1 MGQPVAPA
9 RLVPMNRPES
19 RIIEQALA
27 QREAGPA
34 DPQEKPAA
42 EKRWLQRLSNWVFT
56 DDVHQRI
63 RLGQTALANV
73 IMVGCVM
80 LLHAGAD
87 ANSPEHRWVWPWT
100 IASIGGMLAV
110 YALIRSGV
118 NRRWRDPS
126 LAMFQMIYAMA
137 CAAGG
142 YVLAGPVRGAAL
154 PIVAVVLMF
163 GMFGLSVRQVITVAA
178 YTMVLFGVAAVYWIR
193 RDAGVLTVERVNFG
207 MLLLVLMGVC
217 ILTSRLAGMRARS
230 KRQKAALE
238 QALEENRRLATQD
251 TLTGCLNRRAM
262 TERLGQAMAM
272 AARFGT
278 PCSVIMIDLDHFK
291 HVNDAYGHAAGDEVL
306 RTVAELARGQLRD
319 VDALGRWGGE
329 EFLVLL
335 PATPAA
341 DALVCAE
348 RLQAKLAEVRFPT
361 ISPDLHLSFSAGV
374 AAIGRD
380 ERVAALI
387 DRADRAMYQAKQAGR
402 ARVVPASE

>member
-1 MGQPVAPA
+1 
-9 RLVPMNRPES
+9 MNRPET

-27 QREAGPA
+27 QREPVASVDPPERPA
-34 DPQEKPAA
+34 PKDWE
-42 EKRWLQRLSNWVFT
+42 QRLSDWVFT
-56 DDVHQRI
+56 DDARQRI

-73 IMVGCVM
+73 IMAGCVM

-87 ANSPEHRWVWPWT
+87 VNSPEHRWVVPWT
-100 IASIGGMLAV
+100 IAALGGMVAV
-110 YALIRSGV
+110 FAVIRSGI

-126 LAMFQMIYAMA
+126 LAVFQMLYAVA
-137 CAAGG
+137 IAAGG
-142 YVLAGPVRGAAL
+142 YVLAGPVRSAAL
-154 PIVAVVLMF
+154 PILAVILMF
-163 GMFGLSVRQVITVAA
+163 GMFGLSVRQVV
-178 YTMVLFGVAAVYWIR
+178 GVAVYTAAMFGAASLYWVW
-193 RDAGVLTVERVNFG
+193 RDGADPGVVTIEKVNFG
-207 MLLLVLMGVC
+207 MLLLMLMGVG
-217 ILTSRLAGMRARS
+217 ILTSRLAGMRQRS
-230 KRQKAALE
+230 QRQKAALE
-238 QALEENRRLATQD
+238 AALEQNRLLATQD

-262 TERLGQAMAM
+262 TDRLGQAMAM

-306 RTVAELARGQLRD
+306 RTVADLARGQLRD
-319 VDALGRWGGE
+319 VDSLGRWGGE

-341 DALVCAE
+341 DAMVCAE
-348 RLQAKLAEVRFPT
+348 RLQSKLAEVRFPS

-380 ERVAALI
+380 ERLAALI